1 MNPTIRYELRPGEW
15 RPDRPRVGYGC
26 DRSRLVALLAAE
38 HHASPWTTGES
49 DAGPAI
55 TVQGRVLAC
64 PPSVADLTWLESL
77 AEPAPYGRGE
87 ETLVDPAVRDAL
99 QVGGEHVRLEGE
111 AWERVRSAILAGV
124 AADMGLDDAELRI
137 TLLKLL
143 LYRAGGHFAAHADTE
158 KSPGMVAS
166 ASLVVPGAYEG
177 GALEVEHGGE
187 RLVFARGGAPR
198 WRWAAW
204 YADCRHRLEPVESG
218 VRIALTFGIA
228 IDAQA
233 PLGKRRASNRRIG
246 WTIWGRSYAEWHTK
260 WAARG
265 GRTQAGNE
273 QYGQKMVWV
282 LAHRYTEPGLRAGLL
297 KGSDR
302 TVARVLAADPHDEA
316 HYLGWLE
323 IRDVGTARTE
333 ARYIWGVDGDDPDWL
348 YEAENDD
355 DPLPASMSETDPMD
369 LYDYDPAP
377 RRMAHRATPELHLE
391 DVSRHNAWIEGLR
404 TLGGEAAE
412 YGPIEVLDGEIV
424 PAGALDEAAPAGARV
439 YEATGNEGATLELQY
454 RHAVLVMWRRNAAT
468 LRMLAR
474 CGGRLALAVELA
486 ERASST
492 RREGSYAQ
500 EVETVLELWDEA
512 LETDGGGPE
521 PRAHRLVLK
530 TEGPKCDVWSDDE
543 LRELYVEQVAAV
555 DLDAAAVP
563 TLMRWIEERLEA
575 GKPMEEWVRALRS
588 ACARGWPREAASGAP
603 ALLRALLESAH
614 AGSLATA
621 LVVED
626 GHPPATPEAVLGYA
640 DRLDKEFEVQ
650 AWRRRRIARMTMDGP
665 ARSEGGE
672 R

>member
-1 MNPTIRYELRPGEW
+1 MNPTIRYDLRPGEW
-15 RPDRPRVGYGC
+15 RPDPPRVGYGC

-64 PPSVADLTWLESL
+64 PPSEADRARLESL

-87 ETLVDPAVRDAL
+87 ETLVDPVVRDAL
-99 QVGGEHVRLEGE
+99 QVGAEHLRLEGE

-124 AADMGLDDAELRI
+124 AADMGLDDAALRI

-143 LYRAGGHFAAHADTE
+143 LYRAGGHFAVHADTE

-187 RLVFARGGAPR
+187 RLHFARGGAPR

-218 VRIALTFGIA
+218 VRIALTFGIS
-228 IDAQA
+228 IDPQA
-233 PLGKRRASNRRIG
+233 PLGKRRASDRRIG
-246 WTIWGRSYAEWHTK
+246 WTIWGRSYAEWHTE

-273 QYGQKMVWV
+273 QYGQKTVWV

-302 TVARVLAADPHDEA
+302 TIARVLAADPHNEA
-316 HYLGWLE
+316 CYLGWLQ
-323 IRDVGTARTE
+323 IRDVGTARTGNGSG
-333 ARYIWGVDGDDPDWL
+333 WGLVRDGFEERDDVK
-348 YEAENDD
+348 YDD
-355 DPLPASMSETDPMD
+355 GPLPASLLEADPMD
-369 LYDYDPAP
+369 LFEYDPAP
-377 RRMAHRATPELHLE
+377 KRLAHRATPELHLA
-391 DVSRHNAWIEGLR
+391 DVARHNAWIEGLR
-404 TLGGEAAE
+404 TLGGEEAE
-412 YGPIEVLDGEIV
+412 HGPIEVLDGEIV
-424 PAGALDEAAPAGARV
+424 PAGALDDAAPAGARI
-439 YEATGNEGATLELQY
+439 YEDTGNEGASLELQY
-454 RHAVLVMWRRNAAT
+454 RHAVLVTWRRNAAT

-486 ERASST
+486 ERAGRT

-521 PRAHRLVLK
+521 PRAHRLVIE
-530 TEGPKCDVWSDDE
+530 TEAPEHDVWSDDE

-575 GKPMEEWVRALRS
+575 GRPMEAWVRALRA

-614 AGSLATA
+614 AGSLATT

-640 DRLDKEFEVQ
+640 DRLDKEFEEQ